1 MNIQGTTPLS
11 SHYRAY
17 IRLLEQL
24 HELIASGKGD
34 DAEADAVRDE
44 MDTPWKHL
52 SKQEIEAV
60 RAYSAELYKKSEALA
75 HH

>member
-1 MNIQGTTPLS
+1 MNIQTIPLS
-11 SHYRAY
+11 VHCKTYL
-17 IRLLEQL
+17 RLLEQL

-34 DAEADAVRDE
+34 EAEADAVRDE

-52 SKQEIEAV
+52 TEDEIEIV
-60 RAYSAELYKKSEALA
+60 RAYSAELHKKSEALA